1 MDPDHSKNP
10 TPHTAHRIKKTM
22 RLSLTLPLALAA
34 VVLSASS
41 AEAKKV
47 SANNGGGLRKSD
59 RTLQNNANNN
69 NRAIIC
75 ASSGG
80 VASSG
85 IVPTAPSYQDCYETG
100 CPDQGGSRCR
110 DSNDCG
116 TGSCCMPTTIYGEFR
131 VEFGAK

>member
-1 MDPDHSKNP
+1 
-10 TPHTAHRIKKTM
+10 M
-22 RLSLTLPLALAA
+22 RLALTLSLALAA
-34 VVLSASS
+34 VVLSSSS

-47 SANNGGGLRKSD
+47 STDNGGGLRKTD
-59 RTLQNNANNN
+59 RTLQNNANANN

-85 IVPTAPSYQDCYETG
+85 AVPTAPSYQDCYESG

-110 DSNDCG
+110 DSSDCG

-131 VEFGAK
+131 VAFEIIGWD